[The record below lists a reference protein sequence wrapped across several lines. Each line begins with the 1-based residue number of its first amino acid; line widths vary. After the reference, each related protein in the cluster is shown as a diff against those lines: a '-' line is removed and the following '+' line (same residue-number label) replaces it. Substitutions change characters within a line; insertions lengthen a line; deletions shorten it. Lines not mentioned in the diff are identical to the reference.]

1 MLQNIF
7 IGPYIALKRIDD
19 FYKEFN
25 KQLRDLC

>member
-1 MLQNIF
+1 MLQNVF
-7 IGPYIALKRIDD
+7 IGLYIVLKRIDN